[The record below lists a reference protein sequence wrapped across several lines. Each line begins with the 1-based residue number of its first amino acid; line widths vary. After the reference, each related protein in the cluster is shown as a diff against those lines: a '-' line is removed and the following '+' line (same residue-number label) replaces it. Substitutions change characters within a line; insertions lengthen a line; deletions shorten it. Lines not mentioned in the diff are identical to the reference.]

1 MNYFENNVMA
11 LMPCAVKVPMEAKI
25 AGFIKDKQLS
35 LKYEIL
41 SNAVVQDNIF
51 EDLKTITDLDALPDV
66 MVAPG
71 FSRFFFPSFVERFT
85 KKEAFQS
92 TLDFAISDAY
102 KDSGV
107 IDPNAYY
114 DIIAVNPLVFLV
126 DQTNYPDL
134 APPQTWAD
142 LLSPQ
147 YEQKI
152 AFRGHTA
159 EVLCEGVLFEIY
171 RSHGIEGIKKLAR
184 NIKARLHPSQ
194 MVALAG
200 SKKKEAPFISVIPLS
215 FANLVKENDQI
226 RVIWPEDGAVM
237 NPIVMLT
244 KKDCSDASKQVSKY
258 LISTAVG
265 DLFSKVGFCSL
276 RPELEEKMP
285 RSGKYKWIGWDFLL
299 QTDVEKLH
307 DELNQVVNT
316 YSLEKVE

>member
-51 EDLKTITDLDALPDV
+51 EDIKTITDLEALPDV

-85 KKEAFQS
+85 KKGAFQS
-92 TLDFAISDAY
+92 SLDFAVSDAY

-114 DIIAVNPLVFLV
+114 DIIAVNPLIFLV

-171 RSHGIEGIKKLAR
+171 RSHGLEGIKKLAR
-184 NIKARLHPSQ
+184 NIKSRLHPAQ

-237 NPIVMLT
+237 NPVVMLT
-244 KKDCSDASKQVSKY
+244 KKDCCEDAKQVSRY

-265 DLFSKVGFCSL
+265 DLFSEVGFCSL
-276 RPELEEKMP
+276 RPELEAKMP
-285 RSGKYKWIGWDFLL
+285 RSGKYKWISWDFLL

-316 YSLEKVE
+316 YSLERA